1 MTNFA
6 LGQQIEKPINGG
18 RRLAIADIHGC
29 FYTLQALVKKI
40 QLTTEDHLFI
50 LGDMI
55 NRGKRSGY
63 VIDFILHLQASGYSV
78 FPLRGNHENFL
89 HNLLHQKKNASKDD
103 IASSNIFP
111 HLDGKKIK
119 TRHELFFANLPY
131 YYLSGDDYLMVH
143 AGLNFSGNPLENI
156 DDMLTI
162 RQFEYSPEK
171 VAGRKIVHGHTPT
184 DINIITTKI
193 AQRSPVIDLDNG
205 CVFREKRPERGQLLC
220 MDLDSFELVIQ
231 RNIE

>member
-1 MTNFA
+1 MINHA
-6 LGQQIEKPINGG
+6 LEQQIEKPTNGG

-40 QLTTEDHLFI
+40 QLRSEDQLFI

-89 HNLLHQKKNASKDD
+89 HNLLREKKVSHKDEFST
-103 IASSNIFP
+103 ANIHP

-131 YYLSGDDYLMVH
+131 YYLSGDDYLLVH
-143 AGLNFSGNPLENI
+143 AGLNFSGNPLMNF

-162 RQFEYSPEK
+162 RQFEYLPEK
-171 VAGRKIVHGHTPT
+171 IDGRRIVHGHTPT
-184 DINIITTKI
+184 DINIITNKI

-220 MDLDSFELVIQ
+220 MDLDTFELVIQ